1 MIAVIGVAV
10 KMIKGEFAVKMIKG
24 EYRRHGGTT
33 LGSEAVQ

>member
-10 KMIKGEFAVKMIKG
+10 KMIKGE
-24 EYRRHGGTT
+24 YRRHGGST